1 MKIPRS
7 VAIIMD
13 GNGRWAKEK
22 GLPRVEGHKAG
33 AESVRVITRACAE
46 KGVENLV
53 LYAFSL
59 ENFKRPRD
67 EVDYLMRLLKRF
79 LARERK
85 DILDNDIR
93 FKVIGRREKLPGDVV
108 RLIEIME
115 KESESNAGMRLVL
128 ALAYGG
134 RSEIVD
140 AVKAISRMVA
150 SGGMEIEK
158 IDEDTFSEYLYDP
171 LTKDIDLLIRT
182 AGEKRVSNFLLWQIS
197 YAELFVSDVCWPDFR
212 EEHLEEAFED
222 FGKRI
227 RKFGGLVPGDG

>member
-1 MKIPRS
+1 MP
-7 VAIIMD
+7 A
-13 GNGRWAKEK
+13 
-22 GLPRVEGHKAG
+22 
-33 AESVRVITRACAE
+33 
-46 KGVENLV
+46 
-53 LYAFSL
+53 
-59 ENFKRPRD
+59 
-67 EVDYLMRLLKRF
+67 
-79 LARERK
+79 
-85 DILDNDIR
+85 
-93 FKVIGRREKLPGDVV
+93 DVV

-197 YAELFVSDVCWPDFR
+197 YAELFISDVCWPDFR